1 MTELQAALYRYARE
15 SRVEGFLRPERREL
29 EANRRMV
36 GEAMASLSAMG
47 EAPCRPGPAGGAGP
61 AAVRRPGAG
70 GQFSDRPGRGP
81 GAGADVTALKP
92 APRTGTTCW
101 RR

>member
-15 SRVEGFLRPERREL
+15 SRVERFLRPERREL

-47 EAPCRPGPAGGAGP
+47 EAPADLARRVEQGLQLCADLEQEASFLVGL
-61 AAVRRPGAG
+61 AVGLEL
-70 GQFSDRPGRGP
+70 GRM
-81 GAGADVTALKP
+81 
-92 APRTGTTCW
+92 
-101 RR
+101 

>member
-47 EAPCRPGPAGGAGP
+47 EAPADLARRVEQGLQLCADLEQEAGFLAGL
-61 AAVRRPGAG
+61 AVGLEL
-70 GQFSDRPGRGP
+70 GRM
-81 GAGADVTALKP
+81 
-92 APRTGTTCW
+92 
-101 RR
+101 